1 MLYGTDTLT
10 ADSTEQHWTTLAC
23 KKKKAKATE
32 NVLVYTDHNVH
43 VRPKIHRQQSE
54 F

>member
-1 MLYGTDTLT
+1 MLCGTDTLT
-10 ADSTEQHWTTLAC
+10 ADSTEQHWTTLAY
-23 KKKKAKATE
+23 KKKARATE
-32 NVLVYTDHNVH
+32 NVSVYTDHNVH